1 VKVENRIS
9 VSNSQLSHKVKPVT
23 KELSF

>member
-9 VSNSQLSHKVKPVT
+9 VSNSQLCLT
-23 KELSF
+23 K